1 MNPRII
7 LLSGGFLMMIGAF
20 LQWGKVDTL
29 LLDVSLL
36 GIRGVGVVTLAIGVV
51 IMVLALLGKEKSE
64 QRASITGALLGVI
77 GGAIAL
83 FVLAK
88 PMAAAPQAPLDAL
101 LTVGIGL
108 YLTLLGALLAI
119 IGGLRKLEPGAE
131 LDWLGGILHW
141 LTTTLKLM
149 TYNKAGF
156 IGFLAT
162 SAILIICL
170 IGPFFIPLDTQTK
183 LDQIYQPPSAEHW
196 FGTDHQGRDI
206 FSQIVH
212 GGKDVIYV
220 AAIAAILST
229 FIAVTFGTL
238 SAFAGGKVDGGI
250 MGVTDII
257 LTIPQFPLLA
267 VLAAF
272 ITFDNITYLGLFLGV
287 LSWPALLRAVR
298 AQALS
303 LKERDFVEAARALDL
318 GTGHIVFRELV
329 PNMMTYIVISF
340 TLALTAAVYTQVG
353 LVLLG
358 LVPVSS
364 SNWGVMISLAWTQ
377 GAIFFRD
384 AMWRIMMP
392 ILAIALF
399 QLSVITM
406 TRSLELAFNPRL
418 RTMV

>member
-1 MNPRII
+1 MEQT
-7 LLSGGFLMMIGAF
+7 MDMIRDIF
-20 LQWGKVDTL
+20 N
-29 LLDVSLL
+29 
-36 GIRGVGVVTLAIGVV
+36 
-51 IMVLALLGKEKSE
+51 
-64 QRASITGALLGVI
+64 
-77 GGAIAL
+77 
-83 FVLAK
+83 
-88 PMAAAPQAPLDAL
+88 
-101 LTVGIGL
+101 
-108 YLTLLGALLAI
+108 
-119 IGGLRKLEPGAE
+119 
-131 LDWLGGILHW
+131 WLG
-141 LTTTLKLM
+141 TTLKLM

-162 SAILIICL
+162 CAILIICL
-170 IGPFFIPLDTQTK
+170 IGPFFIPLDTRTK
-183 LDQIYQPPSAEHW
+183 LDKIYQPPSAEHW

-220 AAIAAILST
+220 AAVAAFLST
-229 FIAVTFGTL
+229 FIAVAFGTL
-238 SAFAGGKVDGGI
+238 SAFAGGAVDSFI
-250 MGVTDII
+250 MGITDII

-272 ITFDNITYLGLFLGV
+272 LKLDNLTFLGLFLGL

-298 AQALS
+298 SQALS
-303 LKERDFVEAARALDL
+303 LKERDFVEAARSLDL
-318 GTGHIVFRELV
+318 GAGHIIFRELV